1 MSDAARTLTILCLA
15 SYEKGQEFMRECK
28 RQGCRV
34 LLLTSLSLRD
44 NADWP
49 RESIDEIFY
58 MPDVNKQWEMD
69 ALVKSVSYVARTEQ
83 IDRIVPLDDFDLEK
97 AAALRE
103 HLRVPGLGE
112 TTTRYFRDKLAM
124 RMQAQEA
131 GIPVPDFAAVLNYDR
146 LRDYM
151 ARVSAPWLLKP
162 RFEASATGIRKIATP
177 DELWRALDELGDRQS
192 FHLLE
197 RYVPGDIYHVDS
209 IVYDNELRFVI
220 CSRYGTP
227 PLDVV
232 HGGGIFTTRTLA
244 RGTDDERALQAANHA
259 VLRAMK
265 LSRGVSHTEFIKG
278 REDGQFYF
286 LETAA
291 RVGGAN
297 IVELI
302 EAATGINL
310 WAEWAK
316 IEIAG
321 GRGNYHVPL
330 ARADHA
336 GLLVTLAREDWPD
349 TSAYDDPEIVWRMNK
364 HHHAGLI
371 VRSPDPQRI
380 EHLLTTYARRFIKDF
395 GAVLP
400 PAARP
405 VS

>member
-1 MSDAARTLTILCLA
+1 MTNAARPLTVLCIA

-34 LLLTSLSLRD
+34 LLLTSLSLKD
-44 NADWP
+44 KADWP
-49 RESIDEIFY
+49 REALDQIFY
-58 MPDVNKQWEMD
+58 MPDVDKVWN
-69 ALVKSVSYVARTEQ
+69 ALDMIKSVSYMARTEQ

-131 GIPVPDFAAVLNYDR
+131 GIRVPDFVHVLNYDR

-151 ARVSAPWLLKP
+151 TRVPAPWLLKP
-162 RFEASATGIRKIATP
+162 RFEASATGIRKINTP
-177 DELWRALDELGDRQS
+177 DELWCALEALGDRQS

-209 IVYDNELRFVI
+209 IVYNNELRFAI
-220 CSRYGTP
+220 CNRYGAP
-227 PLDVV
+227 PLDVA
-232 HGGGIFTTRTLA
+232 HDGGIFTTRTLA
-244 RGTDDERALQAANHA
+244 RGTADEQALQAANHA
-259 VLRAMK
+259 VLRAMR

-278 REDGQFYF
+278 RADGQLYF

-310 WAEWAK
+310 WAEWAQ

-321 GRGNYHVPL
+321 GKQPYHPPL

-336 GLLVTLAREDWPD
+336 GLLVSLAREECPD
-349 TSAYDDPEIVWRMNK
+349 TSAYDDAEIVWRMNK
-364 HHHAGLI
+364 PAHVGLI
-371 VRSPDPQRI
+371 VRSSSAARIDQLIADYSARFQR
-380 EHLLTTYARRFIKDF
+380 DF
-395 GAVLP
+395 NAVLP
-400 PAARP
+400 PATRAP
-405 VS
+405 S